1 MIPEINYWAVLIGAV
16 LSMGLGALW
25 YSPVLFLERWARLA
39 RIDLHSREG
48 VPVIIPMMVAFAVTF
63 LTAWVLAGSVAIAW
77 HFYGGSY
84 FGSAIVTAITLW
96 AGFTAAR
103 VITHDV
109 FEGRPSQ
116 LTVLTIGFEL
126 VTVLLMGAVIGFWPP
141 MGTV

>member
-1 MIPEINYWAVLIGAV
+1 MIPEINYWAVLIVTV

-25 YSPVLFLERWARLA
+25 YSPLLFVKRWARLA
-39 RIDLHSREG
+39 RIDMESREG
-48 VPVIIPMMVAFAVTF
+48 APVVIPMMVAFAVTF

-84 FGSAIVTAITLW
+84 FSSAIVTAITLW

-103 VITHDV
+103 FITHDV

-116 LTVLTIGFEL
+116 LTVLNIGFEL
-126 VTVLLMGAVIGFWPP
+126 ATVLVMAIVLGLWPP
-141 MGTV
+141 VGTG

>member
-1 MIPEINYWAVLIGAV
+1 MIPEINYWAVAIATV

-25 YSPVLFLERWARLA
+25 YSPALFLDRWATLA
-39 RIDLHSREG
+39 RIDMTKRG
-48 VPVIIPMMVAFAVTF
+48 APVALAMLVSLAVTF

-77 HFYGGSY
+77 HFYDGGY
-84 FGSAIVTAITLW
+84 LLSALVTAVTLW

-116 LTVLTIGFEL
+116 LTVLTMGFEL
-126 VTVLLMGAVIGFWPP
+126 TTVVIMALVIGLWPP
-141 MGTV
+141 AGTV